1 MGSKRIPA
9 GTERLLSPITA
20 QFCSSPRSKLPHCL
34 MKCSRAG
41 HNYNRGNTAS
51 KGTVSNIQFAKGLVG
66 DSPKFLQVVRL
77 MHKVADTS
85 ANVLITG
92 ESGTGKEVFA
102 RALHESSRR
111 DKPFIAINCGALPES
126 LLEAE
131 LFGIER
137 GVATGVDARAGTFEQ
152 ANGGT
157 LFLDE
162 IGDMALNM
170 QVRLLRVLQERQ
182 VVRVGGTK
190 VTNVDVRVIAATHR
204 QLVERIAEGTFRQDL
219 YYRLKVVTLE
229 LPSLRER
236 PKDILT
242 LDVSLSDVFPT
253 GTKNQYPVFQLL
265 LRALLTYPWP
275 GNIRELEHAIEQA
288 IILMEGDTLHPQN
301 FGLGEQIHSGL
312 VLEFP
317 DDIDSFA
324 SIRQEV
330 EDRLDRELVTRA
342 LAAANGNRTAPLNS

>member
-1 MGSKRIPA
+1 
-9 GTERLLSPITA
+9 
-20 QFCSSPRSKLPHCL
+20 
-34 MKCSRAG
+34 
-41 HNYNRGNTAS
+41 
-51 KGTVSNIQFAKGLVG
+51 
-66 DSPKFLQVVRL
+66 

-102 RALHESSRR
+102 RALHAESSRR

-242 LDVSLSDVFPT
+242 LGRFFIRRFSDRYEKPIPRLST
-253 GTKNQYPVFQLL
+253 AAA
-265 LRALLTYPWP
+265 RALLTYPWP

-342 LAAANGNRTAPLNS
+342 LAAANGNRTKAAELLNISRRSLHYKLKSLSLADN

>member
-1 MGSKRIPA
+1 
-9 GTERLLSPITA
+9 
-20 QFCSSPRSKLPHCL
+20 
-34 MKCSRAG
+34 
-41 HNYNRGNTAS
+41 
-51 KGTVSNIQFAKGLVG
+51 
-66 DSPKFLQVVRL
+66 L

-102 RALHESSRR
+102 RALHAESSRR

-204 QLVERIAEGTFRQDL
+204 HLVERIADGSFRQDL

-242 LDVSLSDVFPT
+242 LGRFFIRRFADRYEKPTPRLST
-253 GTKNQYPVFQLL
+253 AAA
-265 LRALLTYPWP
+265 RALLTYTWP

-288 IILMEGDTLHPQN
+288 IILMEGDTLYPQN
-301 FGLGEQIHSGL
+301 FGLGHQEHSGL

-317 DDIDSFA
+317 DEIDSFTA
-324 SIRQEV
+324 IRQEV

-342 LAAANGNRTAPLNS
+342 LAAAHGNRTKAAELLNISRRSFHYKLKSLSLVDT